1 MIIGK
6 KLNMKIN
13 IPVSVGELIDK
24 ITILE
29 IKLERIKDIEKIK
42 NVKKEYTE
50 LKNIENDL
58 KKNKDFEEKYFS
70 KLKQVNIQ
78 LWNIEDE
85 IRIFEKN
92 KNFDDNFLKLAR
104 SVYKLNDERSV
115 LKRKINLEYGSEYI
129 EEKDYEEY

>member
-1 MIIGK
+1 
-6 KLNMKIN
+6 MKIK

-29 IKLERIKDIEKIK
+29 IKLERIKDKEKIK
-42 NVKKEYTE
+42 NVEKEYIE

-58 KKNKDFEEKYFS
+58 KKTKDYEEKYFS

>member
-1 MIIGK
+1 
-6 KLNMKIN
+6 MKIK

-24 ITILE
+24 FTILE
-29 IKLERIKDIEKIK
+29 IKLERIKDKEKIK
-42 NVKKEYTE
+42 NVEKEYIE

-58 KKNKDFEEKYFS
+58 KKTKDYEEKYFS

>member
-1 MIIGK
+1 
-6 KLNMKIN
+6 MKIK

-29 IKLERIKDIEKIK
+29 IKLERIKDKEKIK
-42 NVKKEYTE
+42 NVEKEYIE

-58 KKNKDFEEKYFS
+58 KKTKDFEEKYFS

>member
-1 MIIGK
+1 
-6 KLNMKIN
+6 MKIN

>member
-1 MIIGK
+1 
-6 KLNMKIN
+6 MKIK

-29 IKLERIKDIEKIK
+29 IKLERIRDKEKIK
-42 NVKKEYTE
+42 NVKKEYIE

-58 KKNKDFEEKYFS
+58 KKSKDFEEKYFS

-78 LWNIEDE
+78 LWNTEDK

-92 KNFDDNFLKLAR
+92 KNFDDKFLNLAR
-104 SVYKLNDERSV
+104 SVYRLNDERSA

>member
-1 MIIGK
+1 
-6 KLNMKIN
+6 MKIN

-58 KKNKDFEEKYFS
+58 KK
-70 KLKQVNIQ
+70 
-78 LWNIEDE
+78 
-85 IRIFEKN
+85 
-92 KNFDDNFLKLAR
+92 
-104 SVYKLNDERSV
+104 
-115 LKRKINLEYGSEYI
+115 KRL
-129 EEKDYEEY
+129 

>member
-1 MIIGK
+1 
-6 KLNMKIN
+6 MKIN

-29 IKLERIKDIEKIK
+29 IKLERIKDKEKIK
-42 NVKKEYTE
+42 NVKKEYIE

-58 KKNKDFEEKYFS
+58 KKSKDFEEKYFS

-78 LWNIEDE
+78 LWNTEDE

-92 KNFDDNFLKLAR
+92 KNFDDKFLNLAR
-104 SVYKLNDERSV
+104 SVYRLNDERSV

>member
-1 MIIGK
+1 
-6 KLNMKIN
+6 MKIK

-29 IKLERIKDIEKIK
+29 IKLERIKDKEKIK
-42 NVKKEYTE
+42 NVKKEYIE

-58 KKNKDFEEKYFS
+58 KKSKDFEEKYFS

-78 LWNIEDE
+78 LWNTEDE

-92 KNFDDNFLKLAR
+92 KNFDDKFLNLAR
-104 SVYKLNDERSV
+104 SVYRLNDERSV